1 MSTNKALKMSEIV
14 LVKYLFKKDWAPLE
28 EIVDRYSKDF
38 GDIYDVG
45 NDKEVV
51 QVITTSPATLVIASV
66 VTKED
71 LAQVLSFLKTQ
82 RRLLKDGNM
91 KVSVVNYLNNKQVE
105 TALMKLGCQEVMDPS
120 MKSKALKFKMDF
132 WKKALSIGV
141 NKTHESQN
149 LNVKEKAAAEA
160 KQQKAAA
167 EAKAAEVKPI
177 VWTEPLKH
185 VDDMWINKAQ
195 SDVKKVLNRWMI
207 KIMGPSPFVAQWTEV
222 QGQRGVWQFVFK
234 EGARESF
241 HMADG
246 HWYFSGDQK
255 PDFVWKENLWLISG
269 QKFQLYYQEDD
280 ETIIRFRANPQ
291 SVEVS
296 KNSNYAL
303 SREKLIIETFDQEV
317 LVKKGMLDNSK
328 TEIED
333 DEKAGDGLLEQQID
347 GADKIKTHYDG
358 KVKQEL
364 PDTPEEAKKIDAKAD
379 RLKKHYD
386 GESETED
393 LGPAHYDGKL
403 DHEAEREKKNKLHKA
418 GADRFGDQ
426 DGDAGT
432 DDVGPDKYKGKT
444 EYQKSDRK
452 SNYGG
457 KSETD
462 DLGENHWSNQK
473 DEAKIAAKKKREAA
487 EEAAQDEFE
496 ETDHLGR
503 KKVHPLDAKR
513 KNHNSGESSTDD
525 LGDSHYSNKKKE
537 AVEEKPEKEKSQK
550 REAKAIWDDEEE
562 VEEIEE
568 KKAKKKVRKSAFEDS
583 EGYEEEEASAMKGKS
598 HTDDLGEDHYSNE
611 KSEKKSGKVRSKER
625 PEAIEDE
632 EEIEDSEESSPTKRA
647 EKLLADKKKKSQGTD
662 DLGSAHYSGKSSREE
677 IEEEEEDEQSD
688 KPRKKKNKAERK
700 TNDVFEED
708 EDEYHGESAT
718 DELGP
723 GHYKG
728 KVAKKK
734 SEEIEEEDGSA
745 EEELEAVAKREKKQ
759 ASVRERKMHVID
771 DLLPEGNADD
781 PMEDVVPEGF
791 DDAPKAKGA
800 PISRTAPRLVKSI
813 NDEDELDEPEEY
825 QKEKKER
832 AAKKARESVP
842 SLADEEPTTDDG
854 KPVVNADATIK
865 VVLRRKANPGVER
878 IIRLDDFFENT
889 AIVHMEG
896 DCLKSGELVELTLT
910 FDYMKRSKR
919 INVSGICLESDGSDS
934 GEAFCTIQMEGSDL
948 KMFEQ
953 FMLLYQLRQQHIHH
967 FIKTA
972 KGY

>member
-14 LVKYLFKKDWAPLE
+14 LVKYLFKKDWVPLE
-28 EIVDRYSKDF
+28 EIVDRYSKEF

-51 QVITTSPATLVIASV
+51 QVVTTSPATLVIASV
-66 VTKED
+66 ATKED

-82 RRLLKDGNM
+82 RRIMKDGNM

-132 WKKALSIGV
+132 WKKALSIGI
-141 NKTHESQN
+141 NKTQDSNN

-160 KQQKAAA
+160 KQQKNAAD
-167 EAKAAEVKPI
+167 AKAAEVKPI

-222 QGQRGVWQFVFK
+222 QGQRGLWQFVFK

-255 PDFVWKENLWLISG
+255 PEFVWKENLWLISG

-280 ETIIRFRANPQ
+280 ETIVRFRANPQ

-328 TEIED
+328 TEIEE
-333 DEKAGDGLLEQQID
+333 DEKSGDGVLEQEIE
-347 GADKIKTHYDG
+347 GADKVKTHYQG
-358 KVKQEL
+358 KVTQEL

-386 GESETED
+386 GDSETD
-393 LGPAHYDGKL
+393 NIGPSHYDGKL
-403 DHEAEREKKNKLHKA
+403 DHEAERAKKNKLHDA
-418 GADRFGDQ
+418 SADRLGDQ

-444 EYQKSDRK
+444 EYEKTDRK

-462 DLGENHWSNQK
+462 DLVENHWSNQK
-473 DEAKIAAKKKREAA
+473 DEAKIAAKKKREAVEA
-487 EEAAQDEFE
+487 EALDEFE

-537 AVEEKPEKEKSQK
+537 AAEERPVKEKSQK
-550 REAKAIWDDEEE
+550 REAKYIWDEEEEEEE
-562 VEEIEE
+562 VEE
-568 KKAKKKVRKSAFEDS
+568 KRAKKKVRKSAFDDS
-583 EGYEEEEASAMKGKS
+583 QGYEEEEASAMRGKS

-611 KSEKKSGKVRSKER
+611 KAEKKSGKVRSKER
-625 PEAIEDE
+625 SEAIEVE
-632 EEIEDSEESSPTKRA
+632 EEVEDFEESSPAKKA
-647 EKLLADKKKKSQGTD
+647 EKLQAEKKRKSQGTD
-662 DLGSAHYSGKSSREE
+662 DLGPAHYSGKSSHEE
-677 IEEEEEDEQSD
+677 VDDEEYEDEATD
-688 KPRKKKNKAERK
+688 KSRKKKHKAEK
-700 TNDVFEED
+700 KSSDIFED
-708 EDEYHGESAT
+708 DDDDYHGESST

-734 SEEIEEEDGSA
+734 TSEIDEDVEEVEEEQEIS
-745 EEELEAVAKREKKQ
+745 AKRDKKPS
-759 ASVRERKMHVID
+759 SVRERKMHVID
-771 DLLPEGNADD
+771 DLLPEGNAED
-781 PMEDVVPEGF
+781 PMEDVTPEGF

-800 PISRTAPRLVKSI
+800 PIARTAPRLVKSLD
-813 NDEDELDEPEEY
+813 DEETQEPEEF
-825 QKEKKER
+825 QREKKER
-832 AAKKARESVP
+832 AAKKAREAVP

-865 VVLRRKANPGVER
+865 VVLRRKSNPTVEK
-878 IIRLDDFFENT
+878 IIRLDDFFENI
-889 AIVHMEG
+889 AIIHMQG
-896 DCLKSGELVELTLT
+896 DSLKSGELVELTLT

-919 INVSGICLESDGSDS
+919 INVSGICLESDEADS